1 MVVASGLLALVVGG
15 AFLVLFFSIGDLRDA
30 TRDAR
35 HSQEVLAAANRLER
49 LVIDLETGQ
58 RGFLITREERFL
70 EPWAAARTAFPEASR
85 ELNRLAAVPAQD
97 RRARQ
102 ITQAVAAYIR
112 EYSVPLVAA
121 ARRNDAWPTSV
132 AATDEGKHRI
142 DALRTQFDRFLAAER
157 SLGATR
163 QERSDDATRRAV
175 IAATT
180 GLGGSVLLIL
190 LFAGYLTRAIVWPV
204 RRAAD
209 MAGRLAAGDL
219 ATRMPE
225 TGVGEIGALE
235 RAFNTMGAS
244 LEASREELAEL
255 AAEQAA
261 LRRVATLVARGAS
274 PSEVFSAVAEEAA
287 QILGAELTKVL
298 RYEPDGRA
306 TVVGGWSVPGMHIP
320 LGTSL
325 TVEGEGVAVTVRR
338 TGKPA
343 RTERF
348 EGPPGSVADC
358 FRRAGVHTGVG
369 SPIIV
374 EGRLWGVAVAASS
387 QPDPLPATS
396 EDRVANFTELVG
408 TAIANAESRAEL
420 TASRARI
427 VTASDEARR
436 RLERDLHDGVQQRL
450 VSLALLLRAAQDR
463 VPPDL
468 DELRESL
475 SQVGDGLAGALKELQ
490 EISRGIH
497 PAILS
502 EGGLGPALKT
512 LARRA
517 PLPVEIIVRADQR
530 LPERVEVAA
539 YYVVAEALANVAKH
553 ADATSAYID
562 VESRNGVLELRVRDD
577 GAGGADPA
585 RGSGLIGLADRVE
598 ALGGTIDVVSPVGE
612 GTSLLVT
619 LPVAG

>member
-1 MVVASGLLALVVGG
+1 
-15 AFLVLFFSIGDLRDA
+15 
-30 TRDAR
+30 
-35 HSQEVLAAANRLER
+35 
-49 LVIDLETGQ
+49 
-58 RGFLITREERFL
+58 
-70 EPWAAARTAFPEASR
+70 
-85 ELNRLAAVPAQD
+85 
-97 RRARQ
+97 
-102 ITQAVAAYIR
+102 
-112 EYSVPLVAA
+112 
-121 ARRNDAWPTSV
+121 
-132 AATDEGKHRI
+132 
-142 DALRTQFDRFLAAER
+142 
-157 SLGATR
+157 
-163 QERSDDATRRAV
+163 
-175 IAATT
+175 
-180 GLGGSVLLIL
+180 
-190 LFAGYLTRAIVWPV
+190 
-204 RRAAD
+204 
-209 MAGRLAAGDL
+209 
-219 ATRMPE
+219 
-225 TGVGEIGALE
+225 
-235 RAFNTMGAS
+235 
-244 LEASREELAEL
+244 
-255 AAEQAA
+255 
-261 LRRVATLVARGAS
+261 VATLVARRAS
-274 PSEVFSAVAEEAA
+274 PSEVFSAVAEEAS
-287 QILGAELTKVL
+287 QILGADLTKVL

-325 TVEGEGVAVTVRR
+325 TIEGEGVAVTVRR

-358 FRRAGVHTGVG
+358 FRQAGVHTGVA

-387 QPDPLPATS
+387 QPDPLPAGS

-408 TAIANAESRAEL
+408 TAIANADSRAEL

-450 VSLALLLRAAQDR
+450 VSLALMLRAAQDR
-463 VPPDL
+463 VPADR

-475 SQVGDGLAGALKELQ
+475 AQVGEGLAGALKELQ

-517 PLPVEIIVRADQR
+517 PLPVEITVRADER

-553 ADATSAYID
+553 ADATSAYVD
-562 VESRNGVLELRVRDD
+562 VEARNGVLKLRVRDD
-577 GAGGADPA
+577 GSGGADPA
-585 RGSGLIGLADRVE
+585 RGSGLIGLTDRVE

-612 GTSLLVT
+612 GTSLLAT

>member
-1 MVVASGLLALVVGG
+1 MVGASGLLALVIGA
-15 AFLVLFFSIGDLRDA
+15 AFLVLFFSIDDLRDA
-30 TRDAR
+30 ARDSR

-58 RGFLITREERFL
+58 RGFLITREKRFL

-85 ELNRLAAVPAQD
+85 ELNRLAIVPVQD

-132 AATDEGKHRI
+132 AATDEGKRSV
-142 DALRTQFDRFLAAER
+142 DALRTQFDGFLAAER

-163 QERSDDATRRAV
+163 QQRSDDVTRRAV

-180 GLGGSVLLIL
+180 GLAGSILLIVL
-190 LFAGYLTRAIVWPV
+190 YAGYLTRAIVRPV
-204 RRAAD
+204 RRAAV

-225 TGVGEIGALE
+225 TSVGEIRALE
-235 RAFNTMGAS
+235 RSFNTMGSS
-244 LEASREELAEL
+244 LEKTRDELAEL

-261 LRRVATLVARGAS
+261 LRRVATLVARRAS
-274 PSEVFSAVAEEAA
+274 PSEVFSAVAEEAS
-287 QILGAELTKVL
+287 QILGADLTKVL

-325 TVEGEGVAVTVRR
+325 TIEGEGVAVTVRR

-358 FRRAGVHTGVG
+358 FRQAGVHTGVA

-387 QPDPLPATS
+387 QPDPLPAGS

-408 TAIANAESRAEL
+408 TAIANADSRAEL

-450 VSLALLLRAAQDR
+450 VSLALMLRAAQDR
-463 VPPDL
+463 VPADR

-475 SQVGDGLAGALKELQ
+475 AQVGEGLAGALKELQ

-517 PLPVEIIVRADQR
+517 PLPVEITVRADER

-553 ADATSAYID
+553 ADATSAYVD
-562 VESRNGVLELRVRDD
+562 VEARNGVLKLRVRDD
-577 GAGGADPA
+577 GSGGADPA
-585 RGSGLIGLADRVE
+585 RGSGLIGLTDRVE

-612 GTSLLVT
+612 GTSLLAT